1 MVVQFSDLNLRAE
14 HRKEICQAIV
24 FFGHSIVCGKRFV
37 FIIFC
42 LLLYFW
48 TGKTKI
54 IKWELDH
61 VFCLLGLFFCLFLCV
76 FFFFNKPSRL
86 CQLRPPLTKKTQER
100 PMAQTPNLG
109 LSCSLCSCSTGTLSI
124 VLQGKKHH
132 RIHKGKASH
141 PKKAQLG
148 DSWLCWRL
156 CDAYRDAQGL
166 TPCVSESP
174 ALAELWGR
182 CPRLAGEELGPQVG
196 ELKRSR
202 QERSPK
208 GLHRQKNSF
217 ANTK

>member
-1 MVVQFSDLNLRAE
+1 MCRAQKGNLPSNSLFWSQHCLWKKICFHYFLFAALFLNRQNKDNKMGIGPCVLFAW
-14 HRKEICQAIV
+14 
-24 FFGHSIVCGKRFV
+24 S
-37 FIIFC
+37 
-42 LLLYFW
+42 
-48 TGKTKI
+48 
-54 IKWELDH
+54 
-61 VFCLLGLFFCLFLCV
+61 FFCLFLCV
-76 FFFFNKPSRL
+76 FFFLNKPSRL

-132 RIHKGKASH
+132 RIHKGKASY